1 MPVVRWFNKQ
11 QRVGGG
17 FGSTQVT
24 PHSQSIE
31 SSQRPW
37 AHVHVPPQA
46 TVLVY
51 QALAEFWTSYKG
63 PEYDLNVDI
72 LLPGRSKPEMYNFNS
87 DSRYTTRTSKV
98 RKGTFVHDLKHGC
111 HHFCWWPSVRLLST
125 SIFMQIKSINQNVK
139 VTATGKGEAIV
150 KVSENQDAAFTELL
164 LFIVNALI
172 SFFPSC
178 QMVSL
183 YYALPKQQDC
193 PHFDLSVQLI
203 PGCL

>member
-1 MPVVRWFNKQ
+1 
-11 QRVGGG
+11 
-17 FGSTQVT
+17 
-24 PHSQSIE
+24 
-31 SSQRPW
+31 
-37 AHVHVPPQA
+37 
-46 TVLVY
+46 
-51 QALAEFWTSYKG
+51 
-63 PEYDLNVDI
+63 
-72 LLPGRSKPEMYNFNS
+72 
-87 DSRYTTRTSKV
+87 
-98 RKGTFVHDLKHGC
+98 
-111 HHFCWWPSVRLLST
+111 
-125 SIFMQIKSINQNVK
+125 MQIKSINQNVK